1 LLSNYAGSIKEK
13 FLFVKIKKDIFLIKG
28 LKMLSERIKLVRKTL
43 KCDTQ
48 KDFSELVNFPFSRV
62 QDIERGKV
70 KELKAIELEYLQ
82 ENFRIDSWWLLTG
95 KGEMLLKDNNL
106 VISNDNNYNID
117 LLNVRAGAGEGIYNY
132 VVETVDTISL
142 DKSFFRTPINT
153 NKVKGIQVDGDS
165 MEPTL
170 RDGDYVLIDE
180 NTTFGVNG
188 IYAIQ
193 FGGQILIKRLQF
205 KMDGAVL
212 IISDNNKYQSETF
225 NPLENQL
232 PFQVLGIKV
241 LSIQR

>member
-1 LLSNYAGSIKEK
+1 MSMEIVGERFERALEFIYGDKNNKKISEK
-13 FLFVKIKKDIFLIKG
+13 YEITQQSVGQLKKK
-28 LKMLSERIKLVRKTL
+28 
-43 KCDTQ
+43 
-48 KDFSELVNFPFSRV
+48 
-62 QDIERGKV
+62 
-70 KELKAIELEYLQ
+70 KAINETISFIC
-82 ENFRIDSWWLLTG
+82 ENEMINLNWVQTG
-95 KGEMLLKDNNL
+95 KGEMF
-106 VISNDNNYNID
+106 ISETKENQKNDNNYHID

-180 NTTFGVNG
+180 TTTFGVNG

-205 KMDGAVL
+205 KMDGTVL

-225 NPLENQL
+225 NPTENQL